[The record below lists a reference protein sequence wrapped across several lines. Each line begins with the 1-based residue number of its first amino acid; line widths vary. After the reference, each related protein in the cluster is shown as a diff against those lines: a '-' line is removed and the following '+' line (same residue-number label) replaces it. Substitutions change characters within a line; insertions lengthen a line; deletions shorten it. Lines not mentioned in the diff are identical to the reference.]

1 MLNILI
7 IYHSRKIHK
16 PKKRMVLCYEYKIL
30 KNESHKQGLPEFSE
44 PLKIRFWKSRDT
56 HTYTS
61 VHKLINVSEN
71 VGFRVVKR
79 QFLYSFLKGSFNKNT
94 VSGNNRFVPV
104 ERLSILAVQLF
115 QAELAELLSPAWL

>member
-1 MLNILI
+1 M
-7 IYHSRKIHK
+7 
-16 PKKRMVLCYEYKIL
+16 
-30 KNESHKQGLPEFSE
+30 
-44 PLKIRFWKSRDT
+44 
-56 HTYTS
+56 
-61 VHKLINVSEN
+61 HKLINVSEN